1 MDALGSLCAR
11 MDCSIWDHF
20 PFHALVI
27 AAGIGSVDLMDLGQS
42 PNRIPWI
49 IRGVMKVNP

>member
-1 MDALGSLCAR
+1 